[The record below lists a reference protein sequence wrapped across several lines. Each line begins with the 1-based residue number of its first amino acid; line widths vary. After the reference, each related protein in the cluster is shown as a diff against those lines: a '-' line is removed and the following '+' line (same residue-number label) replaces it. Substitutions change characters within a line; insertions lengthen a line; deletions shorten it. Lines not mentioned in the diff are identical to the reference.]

1 VETEILKI
9 DANNIDMAAIRRAA
23 EVLKSGGLVAFPTET
38 VYGLGANA
46 LDPEAVKNIF
56 RAKGRPSDNPLIVH
70 ISDKSQVQE
79 LVSYISPVASELMDK
94 LWPGPLTLIMP
105 RSKLVPDAVTAGLDT
120 VAVRMPS
127 HPVAA
132 ALIREAAIPVAAPS
146 ANISGRPSPT
156 NALHVIE
163 DLSGR
168 VEIIIDSDSSAIGL
182 ESTVL
187 DMSVS
192 PPAILRPGGVT
203 IEQLKEILGKV
214 NVDQSCVSICPDGSV
229 PRSPGMKYNHYSPR
243 AEVIIVQGSSDKV
256 AEKINSMLKEY
267 ALKGLNAG
275 VLATDQTVGMY
286 KSPHLLSAGD
296 RNAPDTI
303 AAKLFW
309 SLRELD
315 RKGLDIILAEAVES
329 TGIGLAI
336 MNRLSKAA
344 GFNIIKV

>member
-1 VETEILKI
+1 VKTEILKI
-9 DANNIDMAAIRRAA
+9 DPNNIDMTAIRRAA
-23 EVLKSGGLVAFPTET
+23 QALKSGGLVAFPTET

-46 LDPEAVKNIF
+46 LDPAAVKKIF
-56 RAKGRPSDNPLIVH
+56 EAKGRPSDNPLIVH
-70 ISDKSQVQE
+70 IWDKAQVPE
-79 LVSYISPVASELMDK
+79 LVSYISPAASELMDK

-105 RSKLVPDAVTAGLDT
+105 RSKLVPDVVTAGLET

-132 ALIREAAIPVAAPS
+132 ALIREAAVPVAAPS

-156 NALHVIE
+156 NASHVIE

-168 VEIIIDSDSSAIGL
+168 VEIIIDSDNSKIGL

-187 DMSVS
+187 DVSVD
-192 PPAILRPGGVT
+192 PPSVLRPGGVT
-203 IEQLKEILGKV
+203 VEQLEGILGKV
-214 NVDQSCVSICPDGSV
+214 NVDKSCFSFCPDGTV
-229 PRSPGMKYNHYSPR
+229 PRSPGMKYRHYSPK
-243 AEVIIVQGSSDKV
+243 AKVIIVQGPSDKV
-256 AEKINSMLKEY
+256 TEKINSMLKEY
-267 ALKGLNAG
+267 ELKGITAG
-275 VLATDQTVGMY
+275 VLATDQTVGLY
-286 KSPHLLSAGD
+286 NSPHILSAGD
-296 RNAPDTI
+296 RSAPDTI

-315 RKGLDIILAEAVES
+315 REGLDVILAEAVES
-329 TGIGLAI
+329 KGIGLAI